1 MGLHGFLTP
10 PSPSHLTTLR
20 NMMSSANLIDFD
32 VPRVLGWNV
41 DVHVHEKDVPSG
53 ARSCLARDPRCH
65 VLSGCSS
72 CLHPTTSCARSPV
85 VSQHVEK
92 SLASFARCLHDLKWQ
107 LQSIEQKRP
116 EELMWNGE
124 LWCGRPTRHRDA
136 CFCSEKPPRREALRV
151 HPIWVEFFTQNTF
164 IQVRDSKLFSS
175 QNGFIPPKV
184 FIQKRFHPK
193 TASPK
198 KIL

>member
-1 MGLHGFLTP
+1 MRCVSRFGVCRHLHGSARLPHSTFAVTP
-10 PSPSHLTTLR
+10 DHT
-20 NMMSSANLIDFD
+20 AQHDVFCQDFD
-32 VPRVLGWNV
+32 VPRVLRWNV

-116 EELMWNGE
+116 EELVWNGE
-124 LWCGRPTRHRDA
+124 LWCGRATRHRDA
-136 CFCSEKPPRREALRV
+136 CFSPPR
-151 HPIWVEFFTQNTF
+151 
-164 IQVRDSKLFSS
+164 SS
-175 QNGFIPPKV
+175 NLGGI
-184 FIQKRFHPK
+184 FHP
-193 TASPK
+193 
-198 KIL
+198 